1 MNPEL
6 LKRCLS
12 GTATDAEQ
20 EMYLEWIN
28 GEDIAADFNDLP
40 VPEQLKNRSWEK
52 ILQENKQY
60 DHKHRMRKWMLNTG
74 IAASLFLVAYFSFF
88 TKTTGNRLQHIE
100 VSRYSKSASLT
111 AYSFNGLTVELAKD
125 SQASLK
131 QEQDAAI
138 DLNFSGSVLLKN
150 TDDQDKYIYI
160 QPKKNTDGTHRKVC
174 LQKGRSYVLSYFNDK
189 QEELIVID
197 NQHMLNIPPALAM
210 NMRQNFN
217 L

>member
-40 VPEQLKNRSWEK
+40 VTEQLKNRSWEK
-52 ILQENKQY
+52 ILQQNKQY
-60 DHKHRMRKWMLNTG
+60 DHKQRRRKWMLNTG

-88 TKTTGNRLQHIE
+88 AKTNGTRLKHME
-100 VSRYSKSASLT
+100 VSRYSKNAVCR

-131 QEQDAAI
+131 QQQDAAI

-150 TDDQDKYIYI
+150 TDDQDKYLYI
-160 QPKKNTDGTHRKVC
+160 QPKKDTGDSDRKVC
-174 LQKGRSYVLSYFNDK
+174 LRKGRSYVLSYFNDK
-189 QEELIVID
+189 QVELIVVD

-210 NMRQNFN
+210 NMRKNFN

>member
-40 VPEQLKNRSWEK
+40 VTEQLKNRSWEK
-52 ILQENKQY
+52 ILQQNKQY
-60 DHKHRMRKWMLNTG
+60 DHKQRRRKWMLNTG

-88 TKTTGNRLQHIE
+88 AKTNGTRLQHME
-100 VSRYSKSASLT
+100 VSRYSKNAVCR

-131 QEQDAAI
+131 QEQNAAI

-160 QPKKNTDGTHRKVC
+160 QPKKDTGGSDRKVC
-174 LQKGRSYVLSYFNDK
+174 LQNGRSYVLSYFNDK
-189 QEELIVID
+189 QEELIVVD